1 MLLKD
6 VGMATRRRRLS
17 IDLCGDLKENPYQ
30 VGWDYAIGARFCS
43 GKMPLI
49 LRDWILNLSIIENF
63 FSFLICGWRLRGFE
77 TWFKSWWVSYY
88 FRGSFGHALIPKLK
102 ALKENLK
109 VWNKEVSGMSLEGSN
124 SRTGMRSRLVV
135 DQWRKIRRGCHPPG
149 DSNVHGPGLKRGWH
163 YWNVKP
169 YQRARLT
176 LLRSILSNWP
186 IYLMSLLVIPRLVQL
201 SVKRFKGISFEKC
214 LPAWVDPSSVRPY
227 WVVMGL
233 LWAEGSGRCASPA
246 SFLLFGRREF
256 VDILKM
262 VQAIK
267 PPLSCMPLGALCVL
281 PINQCHTSF
290 LLGDY

>member
-1 MLLKD
+1 
-6 VGMATRRRRLS
+6 MATRRRRLS

-49 LRDWILNLSIIENF
+49 LRDWILNLSIIGNF

-109 VWNKEVSGMSLEGSN
+109 VWNKGFLGCRWKDQIISGG
-124 SRTGMRSRLVV
+124 RSR
-135 DQWRKIRRGCHPPG
+135 IGCHPPG

-163 YWNVKP
+163 WNIKP

-176 LLRSILSNWP
+176 LLRSILSYWP
-186 IYLMSLLVIPRLVQL
+186 IYFMSLLVIPRLVQS

-233 LWAEGSGRCASPA
+233 LWAEGRGRCASPA
-246 SFLLFGRREF
+246 SFRLFGRREF